1 MPPLQTNR
9 NRHFSERFVGA
20 AYMRPAE
27 LPPPQT
33 SRAACM
39 PPLRASRK
47 RHFLE
52 RVVGAAYM
60 RPAEFPPPQT
70 SRAACMPP
78 LRTNPPTSAHPAERS
93 RPLPT
98 KHP

>member
-27 LPPPQT
+27 LPPPQ
-33 SRAACM
+33 A
-39 PPLRASRK
+39 
-47 RHFLE
+47 
-52 RVVGAAYM
+52 
-60 RPAEFPPPQT
+60 

-78 LRTNPPTSAHPAERS
+78 LRTNPPTPFFGTVCRGRIYAARGVPAAANV
-93 RPLPT
+93 PGGMYAAPT
-98 KHP
+98 GQP